1 MQPEYIP
8 SPEEIAEQTAMIR
21 AGWSDDDH
29 IKRRRCKVNLID
41 CDFEQVHRDALAKL
55 ATRLTK
61 HERPVVVDDLSRRG
75 DPVPFE
81 FEPLPLG

>member
-8 SPEEIAEQTAMIR
+8 SPEEIAEQ
-21 AGWSDDDH
+21 
-29 IKRRRCKVNLID
+29 
-41 CDFEQVHRDALAKL
+41 
-55 ATRLTK
+55 TK